1 MTMFQAMMRFKAMK
15 RPDGKPL
22 RSDRAAALVG
32 YCFIVRTAGWGAV
45 SLNDA
50 NKSRLRRDFERAGVN
65 PFDVDI
71 DSGEAERITAFMDD
85 QGRNAVAREVS
96 TYTR

>member
-1 MTMFQAMMRFKAMK
+1 MTMFQAMMRFKSIK
-15 RPDGKPL
+15 RPDGKPV

-32 YCFIVRTAGWGAV
+32 YCYIIRTSGWGAI

-65 PFDVDI
+65 PFEVDI
-71 DSGEAERITAFMDD
+71 DAGEAERITALMDD
-85 QGRNAVAREVS
+85 EGRNHVAREVS